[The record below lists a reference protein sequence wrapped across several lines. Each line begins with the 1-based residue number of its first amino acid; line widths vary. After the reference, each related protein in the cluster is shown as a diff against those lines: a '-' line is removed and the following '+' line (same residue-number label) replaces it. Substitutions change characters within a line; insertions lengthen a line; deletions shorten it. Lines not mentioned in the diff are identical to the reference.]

1 MDAADGG
8 TDEEIGVVREIIEI
22 LTGGRIELVQ
32 MGERRSHGGW
42 LQGQVQVR
50 LLSVLVQK
58 AGGRPPAADYESVA
72 LPINYR
78 WPVQFAEQAEV
89 AWTLYNKYWLEVD
102 IAEEL
107 DCSKP
112 NVTKLLKYAA
122 QQHGKTLPDGRTR
135 RGTLEKKHRVA
146 PLYVR
151 IADQVGELADKGK
164 LIGEIAA
171 EVSCDRNTATKA
183 LAIPTPRTAIRHQ
196 TAARAARGS
205 HTRGS
210 PAEAPQCVVNRTGL
224 HSGLEKSATSTDRAG
239 LVPAL
244 FLSTG
249 RNRLADLL
257 PIVVDH
263 GRASSPC
270 SYSHARAGA
279 ARGLWVRGVRTAGAD
294 VHAQSL
300 LEVKR
305 CVATRPRPPSP
316 GRAPPC
322 RVPGARSRGGTK
334 AVSHADR
341 TATGP
346 PLVARSR
353 RYPWAA
359 TRRFRGILI
368 RKCVAPYWR
377 EGHRRLPRVSR
388 PAIAMP
394 R

>member
-1 MDAADGG
+1 MLYVAGAHGRSMTCPICQRLLAEERPLFTMLNRRLALQKTCEALAELVREDDALVGDIIAACQLEAEAEQRPDPSRLVQLRQEVEKLKRAIEFTNKNPGETEADQEESAKTVRALRNERTGLLAEIGQLEAALQNPIRVPTEEAVRALLHELHQVLVDAADGG

-183 LAIPTPRTAIRHQ
+183 LAHSYAKNGDTAPDGRTRRKRLAYKGKP
-196 TAARAARGS
+196 RGS
-205 HTRGS
+205 APVRGES
-210 PAEAPQCVVNRTGL
+210 
-224 HSGLEKSATSTDRAG
+224 D
-239 LVPAL
+239 
-244 FLSTG
+244 
-249 RNRLADLL
+249 
-257 PIVVDH
+257 
-263 GRASSPC
+263 
-270 SYSHARAGA
+270 GA
-279 ARGLWVRGVRTAGAD
+279 A
-294 VHAQSL
+294 
-300 LEVKR
+300 
-305 CVATRPRPPSP
+305 
-316 GRAPPC
+316 
-322 RVPGARSRGGTK
+322 
-334 AVSHADR
+334 
-341 TATGP
+341 
-346 PLVARSR
+346 
-353 RYPWAA
+353 
-359 TRRFRGILI
+359 
-368 RKCVAPYWR
+368 
-377 EGHRRLPRVSR
+377 
-388 PAIAMP
+388 
-394 R
+394 